1 MNDRSSFLV
10 AISILAVVTL
20 AIYSQVVGHAFVW
33 DTNHIFSNEA
43 LRSFSF
49 ENVFWMLNHSI
60 IGNWHPLTW
69 VSHMADY
76 SVFGD
81 AAGYHHLVNVAIHLA
96 NSVLVFLLIR
106 HLCQWKLVSKA
117 AAIALASALV
127 FAVHPLR
134 VESVAWVAARKDL
147 LYALFSLVSIG
158 FYIRYRKGERYA
170 YIISIGAFLAA
181 LLSKSMAVT
190 LPVVLL
196 ILDLYLSQENGFRQK
211 ISETLKHRLVEK
223 FPYLLFSI
231 GISAVTLVTQ
241 SEAIGEDKFTLI
253 QQSKV
258 AAHNLLFYIEK
269 LVVPLNLSPFYPF
282 PSMEVVDSPSFWL
295 PGAAFFIGATLVTA
309 ILALKYTSLPFV
321 CWSIYLVSLLP
332 ASGIIHVGS
341 AVSADRY
348 TYLPNL
354 SITVGLIVG
363 IASLLRR
370 TPVTK
375 PFVIGLA
382 FLWLTGMTAL
392 SYQQVKFWASPLSMW
407 TQVLRV
413 NPDTPIAHR
422 NISTAYYLQG
432 QYTLALEHLEYLSHQ
447 GWPVERELTA
457 AYLAIGHCNSASVAF
472 DLIRPTG
479 PEDAEDLKQVREM
492 IEACNTKH

>member
-1 MNDRSSFLV
+1 MNDRLSFLLT
-10 AISILAVVTL
+10 ISILAIVTL
-20 AIYSQVVGHAFVW
+20 IIYSQVVGHAFVW

-49 ENVFWMLNHSI
+49 ENVYWMLNHSI

-69 VSHMADY
+69 LSHMADY
-76 SVFGD
+76 SIFGD

-96 NSVLVFLLIR
+96 NSILVFLLIR
-106 HLCQWKLVSKA
+106 QLCQWRLVSSA

-147 LYALFSLVSIG
+147 LYALFFLVSIG
-158 FYIRYRKGERYA
+158 FYIRYRMGERYA
-170 YIISIGAFLAA
+170 YIISIGAFIAA

-190 LPVVLL
+190 LPAVLL
-196 ILDLYLSQENGFRQK
+196 ILDLYLSQENSFRQK
-211 ISETLKHRLVEK
+211 IIETLKHRLVEK
-223 FPYLLFSI
+223 LPYLLFSI
-231 GISAVTLVTQ
+231 GIAAVTLVTQ
-241 SEAIGEDKFTLI
+241 SEAIGEDKLTLI
-253 QQSKV
+253 QQLKI

-269 LVVPLNLSPFYPF
+269 LAVPLNLSPFYPF
-282 PSMEVVDSPSFWL
+282 PSMQVVDSPSFWL
-295 PGAAFFIGATLVTA
+295 PGTVFFIGTTLVTA
-309 ILALKYTSLPFV
+309 IFAFRSTPLPFI

-354 SITVGLIVG
+354 SITVGLIVA

-370 TPVTK
+370 APVTR
-375 PFVIGLA
+375 PFVMGLA
-382 FLWLTGMTAL
+382 CFWLIALTAL
-392 SYQQVKFWASPLSMW
+392 SYQQVKFWASPLNMW

-413 NPDTPIAHR
+413 NPETAIAHR

-432 QYTLALEHLEYLSHQ
+432 QYTLALEHLEYLSHR
-447 GWPVERELTA
+447 GWPVKRELTT
-457 AYLAIGHCNSASVAF
+457 AYLAVGDCDSASAAF
-472 DLIRPTG
+472 DLILPGG
-479 PEDAEDLKQVREM
+479 PEDAADLKQLRET
-492 IEACNTKH
+492 IEACNTTH